1 MEINL
6 FFILPILKQTLTITV
21 FVLVMML
28 VVEYITVQTKGKW
41 SNSFAS
47 KPWLQIILSAFLGI
61 IPGCLGTFAVVSMY
75 VHRTLGF
82 AALITALIA
91 TSGDEAFIMFS
102 VIPGTALKIIVA
114 TFAIS
119 IFAGFILN
127 IIFKEKKFIGR
138 TLDHKFLHKEEV
150 ECVCYEKKTIVS
162 QLLKMIWQRA
172 VIIVFGLAF
181 LLLLIFVGGGHKH
194 GGLQIINPHNDTE
207 VISENHAHVDEHQH
221 NSNGES
227 DIHKH
232 EEAHSWTWDRIT
244 FFIVTLIGLFIAI
257 TVPNHF
263 LKKHLWGHVIKK
275 HFLRLFLWTFGAF
288 FVLHFFN
295 QFVDVKSWIEGNIYL
310 VILIAAL
317 IGIIPESG
325 PHIIFIS
332 MYVSGTLPD
341 EGMQAFAILLTNS
354 IVQDGHGAIPLL
366 AESGKSFILAKLI
379 NVVVGLIVG
388 YLLVLI

>member
-1 MEINL
+1 METNL

-41 SNSFAS
+41 SNSFAT
-47 KPWLQIILSAFLGI
+47 KPWLQIIMSALLGI

-75 VHRTLGF
+75 VHRTIGF

-91 TSGDEAFIMFS
+91 TSGDEVFIMFS

-114 TFAIS
+114 TFVIS
-119 IFAGFILN
+119 IIAGLVLN
-127 IIFKEKKFIGR
+127 VIFKEKKFIGR
-138 TLDHKFLHKEEV
+138 TLKHEFLHKQEI
-150 ECVCYEKKTIVS
+150 ECVCYEKRTIIP
-162 QLLKMIWQRA
+162 QLLKIIWQRA
-172 VIIVFGLAF
+172 VIIIFGLGF
-181 LLLLIFVGGGHKH
+181 LALLIFAGGGHEH
-194 GGLQIINPHNDTE
+194 NHNFQLINLNNSEIHTNNSH
-207 VISENHAHVDEHQH
+207 SENVNNHTEELQTEHEH
-221 NSNGES
+221 S
-227 DIHKH
+227 
-232 EEAHSWTWDRIT
+232 SWTWDRIT

-257 TVPNHF
+257 SVPDHF

-295 QFVDVKSWIEGNIYL
+295 QYVDVKSWIEGNIYL

-341 EGMQAFAILLTNS
+341 EGMQAFAILLTSS
-354 IVQDGHGAIPLL
+354 IVQDGHGSIPLL
-366 AESGKSFILAKLI
+366 AESGKSFIVAKLI
-379 NVVVGLIVG
+379 NIIVGLFVG
-388 YLLVLI
+388 YMLVLM

>member
-6 FFILPILKQTLTITV
+6 FFIIPILKQTLTITV

-41 SNSFAS
+41 SNSFAA
-47 KPWLQIILSAFLGI
+47 KPWIQIIMSALLGI

-75 VHRTLGF
+75 VHRTIGF

-114 TFAIS
+114 TFVIS
-119 IFAGFILN
+119 IIAGLIIN
-127 IIFKEKKFIGR
+127 IIFKDKKFIGR
-138 TLDHKFLHKEEV
+138 TLKHDFLHKEEI
-150 ECVCYEKKTIVS
+150 ECVCYEKRTIIP
-162 QLLKMIWQRA
+162 QLLKIIWQRA
-172 VIIVFGLAF
+172 VIIIFGLGF
-181 LLLLIFVGGGHKH
+181 LALLTFSGGGHQH
-194 GGLQIINPHNDTE
+194 GLKIINENS
-207 VISENHAHVDEHQH
+207 SELQSQDVHQADNSAEIHEHQH
-221 NSNGES
+221 ENAN
-227 DIHKH
+227 
-232 EEAHSWTWDRIT
+232 SWTWDRIT
-244 FFIVTLIGLFIAI
+244 FFIVTLIGLFIAM
-257 TVPNHF
+257 TVPDHF

-288 FVLHFFN
+288 FVLYFFN

-341 EGMQAFAILLTNS
+341 EGMQAFAILLTSS
-354 IVQDGHGAIPLL
+354 IVQDGHGSIPLL
-366 AESGKSFILAKLI
+366 AESGKSFIVAKLI
-379 NVVVGLIVG
+379 NIIVGLFVG
-388 YLLVLI
+388 YMLVLM